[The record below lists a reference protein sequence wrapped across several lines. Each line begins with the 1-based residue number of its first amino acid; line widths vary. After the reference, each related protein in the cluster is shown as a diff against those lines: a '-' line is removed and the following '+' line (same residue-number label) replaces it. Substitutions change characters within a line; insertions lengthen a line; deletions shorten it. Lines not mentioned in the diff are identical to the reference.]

1 MLCDSEVVRL
11 RVECSALTDPLYP
24 FSLKSQAL
32 AKLTLPA
39 LMLLV
44 CFTSSCTAEKTAETE
59 PTPVL
64 SGSPA
69 TTFPMPPLNANSEMG
84 WLTSGNQR
92 ARLADYRGQV
102 LVLDFYATWCAPCRE
117 SIPGLMAL
125 QQRFGADGLHIIGL
139 NVGGPDDRVKV
150 AGFQRELGIQY
161 PLGFPDQALTDLF
174 LSDDQT
180 IPQTFIF
187 GRQGQLVK
195 RFIGHQQSTAAEIEK
210 TVQQEVA
217 ARNKID
223 GRQQAN

>member
-1 MLCDSEVVRL
+1 MLCDSEVVGL
-11 RVECSALTDPLYP
+11 RVECSALTHSLYP

-39 LMLLV
+39 LMLLA
-44 CFTSSCTAEKTAETE
+44 CFTSSCTAEKTADTE

-64 SGSPA
+64 SEAPA
-69 TTFPMPPLNANSEMG
+69 TTFPMPPLNANTEMG

-117 SIPGLMAL
+117 SIPGLIAL
-125 QQRFGADGLHIIGL
+125 QQRFGADGLQIIGL

-161 PLGFPDQALTDLF
+161 PLGFPDQALTNLF

-180 IPQTFIF
+180 IPQTFVF

-195 RFIGHQQSTAAEIEK
+195 RFIGYQESTAAEIEK

-217 ARNKID
+217 AH
-223 GRQQAN
+223 

>member
-11 RVECSALTDPLYP
+11 RVECSALTDSLSP
-24 FSLKSQAL
+24 FSLKSQTL
-32 AKLTLPA
+32 ANLIL
-39 LMLLV
+39 LVVMLLA
-44 CFTSSCTAEKTAETE
+44 CFTIGCTADKTADTG

-64 SGSPA
+64 SGAPS

-102 LVLDFYATWCAPCRE
+102 LVLDFYATWCVPCRE
-117 SIPGLMAL
+117 SIPQLMAL
-125 QQRFGADGLHIIGL
+125 QQRHGAEGLQIIGL

-174 LSDDQT
+174 LSDDQA

-187 GRQGQLVK
+187 GRKGELVK
-195 RFIGHQQSTAAEIEK
+195 RFIGYQQSTAAEIEK
-210 TVQQEVA
+210 TIQQEVA
-217 ARNKID
+217 AR
-223 GRQQAN
+223 